1 MNFAATAALS
11 LAMATDAFA
20 VAIGKGAA
28 LQKPSLRAA
37 LRIGLI
43 FGVVEGLTPIAGWAL
58 GQVAAPYV
66 EAWDHWIAFLLLGGL
81 GVRMIVASLGATD
94 DDDNDGGRPD
104 NGSFWLLVVT
114 GFATSIDA
122 MIVGVGLAFMDANIW
137 LTAAA
142 IGTCTFV
149 MVTLGIMLGRAVGAV
164 VGRRAELVGGFVL
177 IAIGAT
183 ILYGHTVG

>member
-66 EAWDHWIAFLLLGGL
+66 EAWDHWIAFVLLAAL
-81 GVRMIVASLGATD
+81 GVRMIMASLAATD
-94 DDDNDGGRPD
+94 DDDDRPD

-122 MIVGVGLAFMDANIW
+122 MIVGVGLAFTDANIW

-142 IGTCTFV
+142 IGTCTFT
-149 MVTLGIMLGRAVGAV
+149 MVTLGIMLGRALGALVGK
-164 VGRRAELVGGFVL
+164 RAELIGGFVL

-183 ILYGHTVG
+183 ILYEHTLG